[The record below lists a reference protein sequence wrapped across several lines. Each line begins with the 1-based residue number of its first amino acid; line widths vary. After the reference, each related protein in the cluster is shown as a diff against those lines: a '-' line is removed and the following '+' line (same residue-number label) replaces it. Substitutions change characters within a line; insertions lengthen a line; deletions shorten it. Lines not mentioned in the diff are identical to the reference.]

1 MLLKVEKT
9 VPIHPVVPAN
19 GMTVGMRSR
28 IRNCVGN
35 DLESVGM
42 TRNGFPEME
51 WRRNAFLDPEI
62 ARNDSECV
70 SGSGTIPEIGRNDSE
85 CVSGPGNGQNRSEWV
100 GICFQILIY
109 VGICLNMSEY
119 VGMRCN
125 ALECVILL
133 ESIRVI
139 CLCVDFAPR
148 DYCRD

>member
-1 MLLKVEKT
+1 VLLKVEKT
-9 VPIHPVVPAN
+9 VSIHPVVPAN

-28 IRNCVGN
+28 IGNCVGN
-35 DLESVGM
+35 DLESVVMTRNGSRKWNDVGMHSRIRKSLGM
-42 TRNGFPEME
+42 TRNV
-51 WRRNAFLDPEI
+51 D
-62 ARNDSECV
+62 
-70 SGSGTIPEIGRNDSE
+70 PEIGRNDSE

-100 GICFQILIY
+100 GICFQILMY